1 MEDVLFHATLISEIT
16 DHSKFM
22 DRDFIYEAFKTW
34 CGFVVGNVVVAAV
47 VICLLCLLFFAFL
60 FFVFCCFFA
69 FLSNSQIDNA
79 KQWSFA
85 LIINTSSF
93 LLLICQLYSFYGLT
107 D

>member
-22 DRDFIYEAFKTW
+22 DRDFVYVAFMSW
-34 CGFVVGNVVVAAV
+34 RGLVAVNVVVAAV
-47 VICLLCLLFFAFL
+47 VVCLFVCLLLFF
-60 FFVFCCFFA
+60 
-69 FLSNSQIDNA
+69 LSDSQIDNA

-85 LIINTSSF
+85 LIIIVNWAQKTTQVPSF
-93 LLLICQLYSFYGLT
+93 PSLFNFIPST